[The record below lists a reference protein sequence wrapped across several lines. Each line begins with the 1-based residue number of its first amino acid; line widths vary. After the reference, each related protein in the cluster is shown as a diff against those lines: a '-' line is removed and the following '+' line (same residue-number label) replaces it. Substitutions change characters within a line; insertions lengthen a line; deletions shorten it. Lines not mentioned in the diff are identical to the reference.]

1 MSLLCGGTSGPYLLP
16 VARGSGLTARGVGPA
31 GVREREPMIGRGAG
45 PISVEC
51 PRLGTPQAKQQGW
64 YR

>member
-1 MSLLCGGTSGPYLLP
+1 MGKQWTYLLP
-16 VARGSGLTARGVGPA
+16 VARGSGLTARGVGPTA
-31 GVREREPMIGRGAG
+31 VREREPMIGRGAG
-45 PISVEC
+45 PIGVES